1 MKILCKEVLLP
12 FALGVSATLVVGK
25 LAKSK
30 CVHQAA
36 VKTVA
41 KALLIRDEAAKTV
54 NAVKEQAEDIYAE
67 AKVEKN
73 KATAEARNCAASSVC
88 KTGGAEA

>member
-1 MKILCKEVLLP
+1 MKVLCKEVLLP

-73 KATAEARNCAASSVC
+73 KATAEAMNCAASSVC
-88 KTGGAEA
+88 KTGAAEA

>member
-67 AKVEKN
+67 AKVEKTRLPP
-73 KATAEARNCAASSVC
+73 KR
-88 KTGGAEA
+88 

>member
-73 KATAEARNCAASSVC
+73 KATSEAMNCAASSVC
-88 KTGGAEA
+88 KTGAAEA